1 MISRKSALI
10 AAASIG
16 VIAGG
21 VWYWFAGRGIAGAQA
36 MMACL
41 PRSAATLV
49 FVDVD
54 GIRRSGILDLI
65 AGSKAAEDP
74 DYRSFVA
81 ATGFDYR
88 RDLTSAASSFRGG
101 DSFFLLS
108 GTFDWKRLDAYAVAQ
123 GGTCRDGLCRV
134 RSSHPGRWVSFY
146 PLRRNA
152 LAIAFSS
159 NEYAALDIAPR
170 QAGGP
175 PTPEASAPVWVWVP
189 AASIASAQLP
199 AGTQSFTSPLASAE
213 QVLFS
218 LGPRENS
225 LEMNLD
231 VTCVSAA
238 SASDLL
244 VKLEGATNMLR
255 KLIEREHMTPNPNDL
270 SGLLTSGAFR
280 RDDRKVHG
288 TWPLRKEF
296 LEYVASGAL
305 K

>member
-1 MISRKSALI
+1 MVSKRTAVVAVAL
-10 AAASIG
+10 AGA
-16 VIAGG
+16 IAGG
-21 VWYWFAGRGIAGAQA
+21 LWYWFAGRSIEGARA
-36 MMACL
+36 MMSCL
-41 PRSAATLV
+41 PRSAATLL
-49 FVDVD
+49 FVDVE
-54 GIRRSGILDLI
+54 GIRRGGILDLI
-65 AGSKAAEDP
+65 AGSKAVEDP
-74 DYRSFVA
+74 EYKSFVA

-88 RDLTSAASSFRGG
+88 RDLRGIAGAFRAG

-108 GTFDWKRLDAYAVAQ
+108 GTFDWKRLDAYATAQ
-123 GGTCRDGLCRV
+123 GGACRDGFCRV

-146 PLRRNA
+146 PVRRNA
-152 LAIAFSS
+152 LAIAFST

-175 PTPEASAPVWVWVP
+175 ALPDPKAPVWVWVP
-189 AASIASAQLP
+189 AASLQSAQLP

-218 LGPRENS
+218 LAPREKAF
-225 LEMNLD
+225 EMNLD

-255 KLIEREHMTPNPNDL
+255 KLIEREHLTPNPNDL
-270 SGLLTSGAFR
+270 SGLLTSGSFR
-280 RDDRKVHG
+280 RDDRKVYG
-288 TWPLRKEF
+288 TWPIRKEF
-296 LEYVASGAL
+296 LELVASGGL